1 MQTSWP
7 WSRLLIAML
16 VPGAL
21 IGAGTVG
28 YVVVEGWAPFDAL
41 YMTVIT
47 LTTIGFGETHPLS
60 NAGRLLTM
68 ALALGGAF
76 TLAAAAATVI
86 RAIVSGELNTI
97 LGRQRMERS
106 IQGLHDHIIVCGYGR
121 VGRRVVEELREA
133 NIPCVVIERDEE
145 RAKGAPIHIIGDV
158 TNDAVLKRAGIDR
171 ARALVSVVPKD
182 ADNLFVTM
190 SARLLNDRV
199 TIVARAEGEGS
210 EEKLKK
216 AGASR
221 VISPTAIGGQ
231 QMVQAVLRPAVL
243 DFINLTTRTQHLE
256 LQMEQ
261 TALQASSGLVGKT
274 LAEANLRE
282 KAGVLVV
289 AVQGKDGTMVFNP
302 PPGRRLESGE
312 RLVVLGDRTS
322 LDAIEALA
330 KAP

>member
-7 WSRLLIAML
+7 WSRLLIAMV

-190 SARLLNDRV
+190 SARLLNERI

-261 TALQASSGLVGKT
+261 TSLQVNSGLVGKT

-302 PPGRRLESGE
+302 PPSRRLESGE
-312 RLVVLGDRTS
+312 RLVVLGDRAS

-330 KAP
+330 KAG

>member
-7 WSRLLIAML
+7 WSRLLIAMI
-16 VPGAL
+16 VPAAL
-21 IGAGTVG
+21 ISAGTVG
-28 YVVVEGWAPFDAL
+28 YVVIEGWTPFDGL

-106 IQGLHDHIIVCGYGR
+106 ISALHDHIIVCGYGR
-121 VGRRVVEELREA
+121 VGRRVVDDLRQA
-133 NIPCVVIERDEE
+133 NVPCIVIERDEE
-145 RAKGAPIHIIGDV
+145 RAKGAPIYIVGDV
-158 TNDAVLKRAGIDR
+158 TSDAVLKRAGIDR
-171 ARALVSVVPKD
+171 ARALVSVVPSD

-190 SARLLNDRV
+190 SARLLNERV

-231 QMVQAVLRPAVL
+231 QVVQAVLRPAVL
-243 DFINLTTRTQHLE
+243 DFIDLTTRTQHLE

-261 TALQASSGLVGKT
+261 TDLPADSALLGLT

-282 KAGVLVV
+282 RSGALLI
-289 AVQGKDGTMVFNP
+289 AVQSKDGTMAFNP
-302 PPGRRLESGE
+302 PPTRRLQVGD
-312 RLVVLGDRTS
+312 RLVVLGDRPT
-322 LDAIEALA
+322 LDAVEALA
-330 KAP
+330 KRR